1 MEQTDIQQ
9 ILQQLNQIL
18 NLVQETRNDMKLLTQ
33 CPESDADDPLI
44 PNRQV
49 AEILDI
55 RPKQLYE
62 YRKKKLLEG
71 ITIQKRVFYRRSVV
85 RKFITENLKREN
97 VL

>member
-1 MEQTDIQQ
+1 MEQMDIQQ
-9 ILQQLNQIL
+9 ISQQLKQIL
-18 NLVQETRNDMKLLTQ
+18 NLIQETRNDMKLLAQ
-33 CPESDADDPLI
+33 CIENDADDPLI

-49 AEILDI
+49 AKILDI

-85 RKFITENLKREN
+85 RKFIAENFKRETK
-97 VL
+97 L